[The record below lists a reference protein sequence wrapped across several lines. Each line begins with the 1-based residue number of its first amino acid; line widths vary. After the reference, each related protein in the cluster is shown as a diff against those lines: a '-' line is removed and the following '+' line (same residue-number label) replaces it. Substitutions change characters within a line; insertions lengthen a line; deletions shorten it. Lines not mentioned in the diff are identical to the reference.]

1 MEEVFTEHTSPVL
14 EKLHE
19 DFGTIHP
26 FLLKL
31 SKELRD
37 ERISKYPIYIAQMQ
51 SVDLGR
57 PIPIFEQLT
66 LHYHYNASFLE
77 EFVKKDIIPMAK
89 VNIFRE
95 AYKHPEKYAC
105 FFMVT
110 PLEAG
115 FIYIPYR
122 ESEVE

>member
-1 MEEVFTEHTSPVL
+1 
-14 EKLHE
+14 
-19 DFGTIHP
+19 
-26 FLLKL
+26 
-31 SKELRD
+31 
-37 ERISKYPIYIAQMQ
+37 
-51 SVDLGR
+51 
-57 PIPIFEQLT
+57 
-66 LHYHYNASFLE
+66 
-77 EFVKKDIIPMAK
+77 MAK